1 MKNKILDKILRKTG
15 IPDLA
20 EILSGR
26 LSPSELQSLML
37 EVYNLQSDSITLS
50 KTYHDYLKNR
60 FVHPSEVSQAD
71 FLKFDLLALSLLPED
86 FRSIELSP
94 LAPVGTCS
102 AMGNISQKRIIT
114 TSRNTEVVADTTN
127 FLTLECARRRKEE
140 LKPDPRSTS
149 RIKLC
154 SSHRLIR
161 GQTFDP
167 EMKFTAHFRIFSLCT
182 AGRDE
187 GHMRFEMESLR
198 EHISVYLDIFNKILP
213 EKYFHSLETFITDF
227 SEKHNEQLYKE
238 VITPLV
244 KQYSPFRFS
253 FDPHRVAAKN
263 YYDDICFRITLTSE
277 EPVDYDLV
285 DGGLTDWTGKLLS
298 NKKERLMTS
307 GIGTELLLKVFDVN
321 LE

>member
-1 MKNKILDKILRKTG
+1 MKSKILDKILRKTG
-15 IPDLA
+15 IPDLT

-37 EVYNLQSDSITLS
+37 EVYNLQSGSVTLS
-50 KTYHDYLKNR
+50 KTYHDYHKNR
-60 FVHPSEVSQAD
+60 FVHPSEVSQSN

-86 FRSIELSP
+86 FLSIELSP

-102 AMGNISQKRIIT
+102 AMGNVSQKRIIT
-114 TSRNTEVVADTTN
+114 TSRNTEVVADSTN

-140 LKPDPRSTS
+140 LRLDPKSIS

-167 EMKFTAHFRIFSLCT
+167 ESKFTAHFRIFSLCT

-187 GHMRFEMESLR
+187 GHMKFEMESIM
-198 EHISVYLDIFNKILP
+198 EHISVYLDIFEKILP
-213 EKYFHSLETFITDF
+213 EQYIPSIETYITDF
-227 SEKHNEQLYKE
+227 SKKHHEQLYHE
-238 VITPLV
+238 VIAPLA
-244 KQYSPFRFS
+244 KKYSPFRFS

-263 YYDDICFRITLTSE
+263 YYDDICFRITITSE
-277 EPVDYDLV
+277 ESVDYDLV
-285 DGGLTDWTGKLLS
+285 DGGFTDWTKKLLS

-307 GIGTELLLKVFDVN
+307 GIGTELLLKAFRVV
-321 LE
+321 LG